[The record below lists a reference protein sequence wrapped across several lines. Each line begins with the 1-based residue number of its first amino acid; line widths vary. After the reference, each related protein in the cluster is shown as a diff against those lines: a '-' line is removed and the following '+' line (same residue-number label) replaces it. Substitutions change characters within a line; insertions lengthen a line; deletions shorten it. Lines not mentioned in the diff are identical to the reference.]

1 MTYLQKIFNLCL
13 FLLTMGLSAEAQST
27 MGQPRQY
34 FLQLRTGEI
43 VYANKVQIK
52 SPIFKSDYFLLD
64 DSLQYG
70 IELVDTYQSN
80 QGYFT
85 RIAPGSSTDAFAK
98 RISEGP
104 RISKFY
110 SSRNYYNYGYG
121 AYGYGMGMPGHSRRR
136 IYYFSKDHGPLYEY
150 NYNNLQQAL
159 ADNASSMAILKQYRR
174 NKIIYTGM
182 SIAGAGVLA
191 YGAISSANSS
201 QNGYSSISPAVYGGA
216 ALIATPFVIQLFQKD
231 KLTQAMEV
239 YNYELRDTSR

>member
-1 MTYLQKIFNLCL
+1 MNRLKNIFILCL
-13 FLLTMGLSAEAQST
+13 LLLATGLTAEAQST

-34 FLQLRTGEI
+34 FVQLRGGEV

-70 IELVDTYQSN
+70 IEVVDTYQNN

-85 RIAPGSSTDAFAK
+85 RIAPGSSADAFAK

-110 SSRNYYNYGYG
+110 STRNYYNYGYG

-136 IYYFSKDHGPLYEY
+136 IYYFSKDYGPLYEY

-159 ADNASSMAILKQYRR
+159 ADNASSMAILRQYRR
-174 NKIIYTGM
+174 NKIIHTGI
-182 SIAGAGVLA
+182 SIAGAGLLA
-191 YGAISSANSS
+191 YGAISSANNS
-201 QNGYSSISPAVYGGA
+201 QNGGMPNISPAVYGGA

-239 YNYELRDTSR
+239 YNYEIKQ

>member
-1 MTYLQKIFNLCL
+1 MNYLKNILCL
-13 FLLTMGLSAEAQST
+13 GFLLLVISLKVEAQST
-27 MGQPRQY
+27 LGQPRQY
-34 FLQLRTGEI
+34 FVQLRNGEV

-64 DSLQYG
+64 DSLQYN
-70 IELVDTYQSN
+70 IEIVDTYQNN

-85 RIAPGSSTDAFAK
+85 RIAPGSNTDAFAK

-104 RISKFY
+104 RLSKFY
-110 SSRNYYNYGYG
+110 STRNYYNYG

-136 IYYFSKDHGPLYEY
+136 LYYFSKDYGPLYEY

-159 ADNASSMAILKQYRR
+159 SDNASSMALLKQYRR
-174 NKIIYTGM
+174 NKIIHTGM

-201 QNGYSSISPAVYGGA
+201 QNGGVPSISPAVYGGA
-216 ALIATPFVIQLFQKD
+216 ALIVTPFIIQLFQKD
-231 KLTQAMEV
+231 KLQQAMEV
-239 YNYELRDTSR
+239 YNYEIRN